1 MTIERRPNAIDGH
14 VGMKIRARR
23 KLLGISQE
31 KLADSLGLTFQ
42 QVQKYERG
50 ANRVSC
56 SKLVLIAQAL
66 SEHPSFVFEGLD
78 LDSSGLPIDDDP
90 SILLNAFAARGGA
103 QLMRAVMQMTPKQQA
118 SLVNVANAIIGEPP
132 AVDQAAASTN

>member
-1 MTIERRPNAIDGH
+1 MTIDRKPNAIDVH
-14 VGMKIRARR
+14 VGIKIRARR

-31 KLADSLGLTFQ
+31 KLADTLGLTFQ

-66 SEHPSFVFEGLD
+66 SEHPSFVFDGLD
-78 LDSSGLPIDDDP
+78 LDSTGLPIDDEP
-90 SILLNAFAARGGA
+90 STLLNAFAARGGGP
-103 QLMRAVMQMTPKQQA
+103 LMRAFLEMGPKQQA
-118 SLVNVANAIIGEPP
+118 SLVNVARAMIGDAPV
-132 AVDQAAASTN
+132 VDQAAA